1 MILYCYNVLKSI
13 EHRPVIY
20 TGQYTLQSIDSYIS
34 GYYRALLDNGIVTDS
49 NTNESFFDWIARKLD
64 YYESTAG
71 WVNMIV
77 ANSIGLKPKNV
88 KWRALLDSTL
98 TREQHITSIEL
109 FYKLLEE
116 FKIEKNKV

>member
-1 MILYCYNVLKSI
+1 MILHCYKILKAI

-20 TGQYTLQSIDSYIS
+20 TGEYTLQSIGSYVN
-34 GYYRALLDNGIVTDS
+34 GYHMALIDNGIVIDS
-49 NTNESFFDWIARKLD
+49 NITEPFYDWVARKLG

-88 KWRALLDSTL
+88 KWRAFLDSTL
-98 TREQHITSIEL
+98 SQEQHITSIEL
-109 FYKLLEE
+109 FYELLEE
-116 FKIEKNKV
+116 FKIENKKF